1 MANSPKIPRYPH
13 RHLLGIE
20 GLTVGEISYILDR
33 SNEYV
38 GQNRR
43 ADKKV
48 DILHGRTI
56 INLFFVNGIL
66 LIIASWPDIGL
77 L

>member
-56 INLFFVNGIL
+56 INLFFEDKSLIKVL
-66 LIIASWPDIGL
+66 L
-77 L
+77 